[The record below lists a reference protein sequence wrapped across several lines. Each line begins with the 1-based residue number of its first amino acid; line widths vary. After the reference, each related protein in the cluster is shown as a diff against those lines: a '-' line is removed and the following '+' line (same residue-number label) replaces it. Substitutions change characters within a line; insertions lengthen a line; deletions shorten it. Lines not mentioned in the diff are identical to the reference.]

1 MEEIDK
7 NSKFKL
13 LSKSQVLFCYVNRL
27 VPNLPKKENN
37 LKRHIEDSQYELIKY
52 IINYNILTT
61 NIKKKNL
68 LDKFLVELSFYDYLI
83 TEIYHKEYISKH
95 QLTCIGTMIIEI
107 RKITYGIIKSL

>member
-13 LSKSQVLFCYVNRL
+13 LSKSQILFCYVNKL

-37 LKRHIEDSQYELIKY
+37 LKRHIEDSQYRLIRH
-52 IINYNILTT
+52 IIDYNILTT

-68 LDKFLVELSFYDYLI
+68 MEKFLTELSFYDYLV
-83 TEIYHKEYISKH
+83 TEIYHKE
-95 QLTCIGTMIIEI
+95 
-107 RKITYGIIKSL
+107 